1 MSYLS
6 AYTRAMSEAQY
17 ISTGQVAGQTG
28 LSHYGLGLQK
38 YTHFTSP
45 IRRYADVIVHK
56 QLLSEDID
64 QAEYKAKSYRTIE
77 NNLGLESLPSSKVIS
92 ILGGEGL
99 EGTDANPEAPLTH
112 DDCCVITPN
121 TSSEEH
127 TGEGNTLTIY
137 EPGQVSKICEGLNR
151 QNRMAKLS
159 SFECQSLFLS
169 LYFKE
174 HVEITKAVVT
184 NLRSNGFWVYVPI
197 FDMRGPVYLSDINGN
212 VQVDPAFFNLPESA
226 GQEPSV
232 GFASSGRARMFS
244 GGKCQL
250 KELPHER
257 LEVVVPE
264 SNTTLRVH
272 VLDVVTVKILSD
284 NWDTRSRVPPP
295 RLHLM
300 VDTSAKVS
308 TPQQPKKKQDLPI
321 KTTRPQPPTDDS
333 EQHEK
338 ESFLSSSLYQEM
350 TNIEAPPVLVDAP
363 LRSKGDRKA
372 TEPRGTPSMPGRV
385 VFGAFRNPDTH
396 VAKQEIAM
404 AEASEAA
411 KERRNQIMAA
421 QARNN
426 EFNTSRQ
433 IEREAT
439 LRMQRLASSKRN
451 ARRSKAN

>member
-1 MSYLS
+1 
-6 AYTRAMSEAQY
+6 MSEAQY
-17 ISTGQVAGQTG
+17 VSTGQVAGQTG

-56 QLLSEDID
+56 QLLAEDFVKVGHKD
-64 QAEYKAKSYRTIE
+64 KLQNS
-77 NNLGLESLPSSKVIS
+77 GFLESLPSSKMIS

-99 EGTDANPEAPLTH
+99 ERTKDGTEINEDYH
-112 DDCCVITPN
+112 VITPN
-121 TSSEEH
+121 ISSEEH
-127 TGEGNTLTIY
+127 IDEEQALTLY

-174 HVEITKAVVT
+174 HVETTKAVVT
-184 NLRSNGFWVYVPI
+184 NLRSNGFWVYVPV
-197 FDMRGPVYLSDINGN
+197 FDMRGPVYLSDMNGDI
-212 VQVDPAFFNLPESA
+212 QVDPALFNLPESA
-226 GQEPSV
+226 GQDPSV

-244 GGKCQL
+244 GAKCQL
-250 KELPHER
+250 KESPDER

-295 RLHLM
+295 RLHLV
-300 VDTSAKVS
+300 VDTSAKIAA
-308 TPQQPKKKQDLPI
+308 PQRPVKKQDTST
-321 KTTRPQPPTDDS
+321 KTTGPQPPIDS
-333 EQHEK
+333 EQYRK
-338 ESFLSSSLYQEM
+338 ESFLSSSLYEEM
-350 TNIEAPPVLVDAP
+350 IDIESPPVLVGTP
-363 LRSKGDRKA
+363 LRSKEDRKA

-411 KERRNQIMAA
+411 KERRSQVMAA
-421 QARNN
+421 QARGN

-433 IEREAT
+433 IERDAT
-439 LRMQRLASSKRN
+439 LRMQRLAASKRN
-451 ARRSKAN
+451 ARRSKAK